1 MLNSGGL
8 LNEIFQAVLQAIE
21 LILELDPE
29 LVRITKLSLYIS
41 LASTLIASFI
51 AIPIGGIIY
60 YYEFPGKRTLINLI
74 QTLYSIPTVLVGLF
88 LFLLI
93 SKQGPFGFLNL
104 LFTPNGMVIGQTL
117 LILPIL
123 IGFTITALVG
133 VSIQIKELAIS
144 LGASAYQTI
153 VTIIKEARYAI
164 MGAVILAFGR
174 AISEVGVSIL
184 IGGNIRGFTRTFT
197 TAISLETSRG
207 NLVLSIALGFIL
219 LSLALI
225 INLLLNYFQGKD

>member
-1 MLNSGGL
+1 M
-8 LNEIFQAVLQAIE
+8 NEIFQAVLQAIK

-153 VTIIKEARYAI
+153 TTIIKEARYAI

>member
-1 MLNSGGL
+1 M
-8 LNEIFQAVLQAIE
+8 NEIIQAILQAIE
-21 LILELDPE
+21 LIVELDPE
-29 LVRITKLSLYIS
+29 LIGITKLSLYIS
-41 LASTLIASFI
+41 LTATLTASLIAV
-51 AIPIGGIIY
+51 PIGGMIY
-60 YYEFPGKRTLINLI
+60 YYEFRGKRTIVNLI
-74 QTLYSIPTVLVGLF
+74 QTLYSVPTVIVGLF

-104 LFTPNGMVIGQTL
+104 LFTPTGMIIGQTL

-123 IGFTITALVG
+123 IGLTITALVG
-133 VSIQIKELAIS
+133 VSTQIRELAIS
-144 LGASAYQTI
+144 LGASTYQTI

-164 MGAVILAFGR
+164 MGALILGFGR
-174 AISEVGVSIL
+174 AISEVGVAIL

-225 INLLLNYFQGKD
+225 INLVLNYLQGKD

>member
-1 MLNSGGL
+1 MSYLGDL
-8 LNEIFQAVLQAIE
+8 LDEIIQAVSQAII
-21 LILELDPE
+21 LILELNQE
-29 LVRITKLSLYIS
+29 LIRITKLSLYIS
-41 LASTLIASFI
+41 LTSTLIASLI
-51 AIPIGGIIY
+51 AIPIGGMIY
-60 YYEFPGKRTLINLI
+60 YYEFRGKRTIINLI

-93 SKQGPFGFLNL
+93 SKQGPFGFLSL
-104 LFTPNGMVIGQTL
+104 LFTPNGMIIGQTL

-133 VSIQIKELAIS
+133 VSIQIRELAVS
-144 LGASAYQTI
+144 LGASTYQTI
-153 VTIIKEARYAI
+153 ITIIKEARYAI
-164 MGAVILAFGR
+164 MGAVILGFGR

-219 LSLALI
+219 LSLSLVV
-225 INLLLNYFQGKD
+225 NLLLNYLQGRD

>member
-1 MLNSGGL
+1 MD
-8 LNEIFQAVLQAIE
+8 EIIQAVLQAIG
-21 LILELDPE
+21 LILALDPE
-29 LVRITKLSLYIS
+29 LIRITKLSLYIS
-41 LASTLIASFI
+41 LTATFIASLIAV
-51 AIPIGGIIY
+51 PIGGIIY
-60 YYEFPGKRTLINLI
+60 YYEFRGKRTIVNLI

-104 LFTPNGMVIGQTL
+104 LFTPTGMVIGQTL

-133 VSIQIKELAIS
+133 VSVQIKELAIS
-144 LGASAYQTI
+144 LGASTYQTI
-153 VTIIKEARYAI
+153 ITIIKEARYAI
-164 MGAVILAFGR
+164 MGAVILGFGR

-184 IGGNIRGFTRTFT
+184 IGGNIRGLTRTFT

-225 INLLLNYFQGKD
+225 INFLLNYVQGRD